1 MDPHSQTCP
10 ARSQYIHLPRRAP
23 LHAPGLTV
31 TDRYNLR
38 GRGMF
43 LFYGWASMVCS
54 TISLMI
60 SPVMALST

>member
-10 ARSQYIHLPRRAP
+10 ARSN
-23 LHAPGLTV
+23 GS
-31 TDRYNLR
+31 

-43 LFYGWASMVCS
+43 LFYGWAAMVCY
-54 TISLMI
+54 TLSLKI